1 MVRFSKF
8 EILNRS
14 TQKVTTNYQSAKIFK
29 TVCDRRSRGRVFIP
43 YCPGV
48 KKISLFY
55 FDSLEVK
62 WERIYKGELEDGND
76 IQILN
81 FNKTFPVRQI
91 ILKVF
96 PFHGS
101 SDAGICATTNINS

>member
-1 MVRFSKF
+1 MEAATILLDDDSTWKVGEENLLHIDLKYYKF
-8 EILNRS
+8 ITGIRIRNG
-14 TQKVTTNYQSAKIFK
+14 N
-29 TVCDRRSRGRVFIP
+29 
-43 YCPGV
+43 PGV